1 MDLNE
6 LSDLVNKQVVG
17 NTKFNILQMEVN
29 NLEKEIPF
37 LTTLIYVN

>member
-6 LSDLVNKQVVG
+6 LSDQVNKQVVG

>member
-6 LSDLVNKQVVG
+6 LSDLVNKQVVD

>member
-6 LSDLVNKQVVG
+6 LNDVINKQVVE

-29 NLEKEIPF
+29 NLEKEILF
-37 LTTLIYVN
+37 LNTLI